1 MTRLLALT
9 CALLIALVVGLA
21 GAQADDT
28 TGITATSI
36 LIGGTDPLSG
46 PAAAFESIAY
56 GADGYFKYVNDKG
69 GVFGRKIKYEFLDD
83 AFDPALTVQQTRR
96 LVEQD
101 NVFAIFNEAG
111 TEHAEAVAPYLNQ
124 KSVPQ
129 LFAGSGTSTLAD
141 GKRFPWTLPYLPSFR
156 GEGFIYG
163 RYIARTTPKAKIGVL
178 YEDSDFG
185 KDLLSGLKRGL
196 ASHAKQVVSSQAY
209 DVTAADVNSQIAA
222 LKSAHADTL
231 MLFATPKAA
240 IQGYIAAYKLGW
252 GPHVFVSAV
261 SIAPALMEIVR
272 ASTDGHF
279 PEGSISIAFIKDPT
293 NLKKWGK
300 DPGVL
305 LYRRVMKQY
314 EPGRHVD
321 DAYHEYGMAVAFT
334 LVDALQHAGKNL
346 TREGVMKAATNLN
359 EKNNP
364 FLLPGIVVKTGP
376 SDRYPLEQAQLYR
389 YHQKVWREFGP
400 LQSSPK

>member
-1 MTRLLALT
+1 VKRLAVAA
-9 CALLIALVVGLA
+9 CALLGALVLGLA

-28 TGITATSI
+28 TGVTATSI

-56 GADGYFKYVNDKG
+56 GAEGYFKYVDDKS
-69 GVFGRKIKYEFLDD
+69 GVFGRKINYEFLDD
-83 AFDPALTVQQTRR
+83 AYDPALTIQQTRK

-101 NVFAIFNEAG
+101 RVFAIFNEAG

-124 KSVPQ
+124 QGVPQ
-129 LFAGSGTSTLAD
+129 LFAGSGASTLAD
-141 GKRFPWTLPYLPSFR
+141 GKRYPWTLPYLPSFR
-156 GEGFIYG
+156 GEGYIYG
-163 RYIARTTPKAKIGVL
+163 RYIDRTAPKAKIGVL

-185 KDLLSGLKRGL
+185 KDLLGGLKRGL
-196 ASHAKQVVSSQAY
+196 GSHSGQIVSAQAY

-222 LKSAHADTL
+222 LKSARADTL

-252 GPHVFVSAV
+252 RPHVFISAV
-261 SIAPALMEIVR
+261 SIAPAIMDIVR
-272 ASTDGHF
+272 ASTGNRF
-279 PEGSISIAFIKDPT
+279 PESSISIVFIKDPT

-305 LYRRVMKQY
+305 LYRRIMKQY
-314 EPGRHVD
+314 EPSRD
-321 DAYHEYGMAVAFT
+321 ANDAYHEYGMAVAFT

-346 TREGVMKAATNLN
+346 TRESLMKAATNLN
-359 EKNNP
+359 ERNNP
-364 FLLPGIVVKTGP
+364 FLLPGIVVKTN
-376 SDRYPLEQAQLYR
+376 STDRYPLEQAQLYR
-389 YHQKVWREFGP
+389 YHNKVWREFGP
-400 LQSSPK
+400 LQSSAR